1 MHAMFSLQGVRMM
14 SSNMMALL
22 EAVLVFGAVLGFG
35 VHQLMSVRRLVKK
48 DRALA
53 EAASDDRDAS
63 R

>member
-1 MHAMFSLQGVRMM
+1 MM